1 MKTER
6 KILIAFILNLAFS
19 VFELFGGMLTN
30 SVAIISDAVHD
41 FGDATAIGISLI
53 LEKKSKK
60 KADEEH
66 SYGYIGYSM
75 FGGLITSIILL
86 FGSVLVI
93 VNAIERIFDP
103 GEIDYGGMI
112 LFAVVGLAVNTLAVF
127 FTRRGESLNQRAVNL
142 HMLED
147 VLGWA
152 VVLLGA
158 VIMRFADISIID
170 PLLSIGVTL
179 YISIHAVKNLNQICD
194 VLLMK
199 SPRGIEPERIRCH
212 LMELEGITDVHH
224 LHIWTID
231 QVNNYATVHVVTD
244 GDQLAAK
251 KAVKKELAELGIA
264 HCTVELESLGEICE
278 DKECRTCAAGVVR
291 HSHHS
296 HNHRHGH

>member
-1 MKTER
+1 
-6 KILIAFILNLAFS
+6 
-19 VFELFGGMLTN
+19 
-30 SVAIISDAVHD
+30 
-41 FGDATAIGISLI
+41 
-53 LEKKSKK
+53 
-60 KADEEH
+60 
-66 SYGYIGYSM
+66 
-75 FGGLITSIILL
+75 
-86 FGSVLVI
+86 
-93 VNAIERIFDP
+93 
-103 GEIDYGGMI
+103 
-112 LFAVVGLAVNTLAVF
+112 
-127 FTRRGESLNQRAVNL
+127 
-142 HMLED
+142 MLED

-152 VVLLGA
+152 AVLLGA

-179 YISIHAVKNLNQICD
+179 YISIHAVMNLNQICD

-244 GDQLAAK
+244 GDQIAAK

-264 HCTVELESLGEICE
+264 HCTVELESLGEIYE

-296 HNHRHGH
+296 HNHRHCH